1 MPVSHIVPLLLMTST
16 INSPYYIAIYVLS
29 IIYIITT
36 IFLTEKFP
44 NSFGTRYIN
53 FLRDHSSSKA
63 FNMYCG
69 NPLIALKGALP
80 EPEFLKIIFKNG
92 AGKAIVGTGAG
103 LAVEHTLHKV
113 KIGQIYEYK
122 LDSYLNNGKHSS
134 DKQPFSFK
142 DNGPSLLE
150 KFMDRK

>member
-1 MPVSHIVPLLLMTST
+1 MPVSHIVPLLLVTST

-92 AGKAIVGTGAG
+92 AG

-134 DKQPFSFK
+134 NKQPFSFK